1 MAIVQLIRML
11 SKNNLTTYQMNSPQ
25 VFAYESDQ
33 FHRIFLEFLIIEERS
48 IQISQFIKVHIKRKP
63 TTTNEKPLQPSPQV
77 CIIIYLPIQNS
88 NLCNDPPCI
97 YLFQV
102 CTQVLSDI
110 SNTLATLCSNWF
122 PRISFDPKFPCT
134 CGSVCDDHKI
144 VGCAELECLH
154 LVKLGSI
161 LLFQKYNKLL
171 YNFTKFLLLYRWS
184 FDNTND
190 LVWI

>member
-88 NLCNDPPCI
+88 NLCNDSPCI
-97 YLFQV
+97 YSRYALKFSQTLAIHWLHFV
-102 CTQVLSDI
+102 QIGSQEYLLIQNFLVLVAQFVMIIKLLDVLSW
-110 SNTLATLCSNWF
+110 N
-122 PRISFDPKFPCT
+122 
-134 CGSVCDDHKI
+134 VCI
-144 VGCAELECLH
+144 
-154 LVKLGSI
+154 
-161 LLFQKYNKLL
+161 
-171 YNFTKFLLLYRWS
+171 
-184 FDNTND
+184 
-190 LVWI
+190 